1 MFNTMEKCGVSTV
14 LAALTIAMLS
24 GGSLGLPLIAAVGI
38 LVWALSYGLYSL

>member
-24 GGSLGLPLIAAVGI
+24 GSSLSFPLIAAVGI
-38 LVWALSYGLYSL
+38 LVWGLSYWLYSL